1 MECDRR
7 TFVRASAAGVAAVG
21 SAGAG
26 VAAAQENGSGNQ
38 SGNESG
44 NATGG
49 AGGQAGGGNASGSN
63 ASGGNASGGEG
74 GEDGGEA
81 SGSSVDTQGLLII
94 FGAAVMAALSPLAFA
109 VLLLA
114 RGRGGKDGDDETPSG
129 GKRYGGGQS

>member
-49 AGGQAGGGNASGSN
+49 AGGQAGGGNASG
-63 ASGGNASGGEG
+63 GNASGGEG
-74 GEDGGEA
+74 GEGGGEA

-114 RGRGGKDGDDETPSG
+114 RGRGGKDGNDETPSG

>member
-21 SAGAG
+21 SAGTG

-44 NATGG
+44 NASGG
-49 AGGQAGGGNASGSN
+49 AGGQAGGGNASG
-63 ASGGNASGGEG
+63 GNASGGEG
-74 GEDGGEA
+74 GEGGGEA
-81 SGSSVDTQGLLII
+81 GGSSVDTQGLLII

-114 RGRGGKDGDDETPSG
+114 RGRDGKDGDETPSG